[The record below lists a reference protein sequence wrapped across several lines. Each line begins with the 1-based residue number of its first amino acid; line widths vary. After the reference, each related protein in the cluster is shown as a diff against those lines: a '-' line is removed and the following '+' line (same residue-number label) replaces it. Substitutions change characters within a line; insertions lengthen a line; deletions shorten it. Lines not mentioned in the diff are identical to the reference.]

1 MSITR
6 QATSPSWEFD
16 VATSFCAAEVF
27 FVMSKKPGARSFL
40 ATGASAEMLAKCSTP
55 SGMIRKSER
64 TPAFHLLLHLM
75 VLCPLA
81 ENGDYWEVQKG
92 TNGWK

>member
-40 ATGASAEMLAKCSTP
+40 ATGGSAEMLAEWWSL
-55 SGMIRKSER
+55 GGKSER